1 MSLRAV
7 PAWVWLVAV
16 VPLATLGIALASG
29 LSVRGLRSVLARAEA
44 PAGPAAAAPSALPA
58 PGFSTLAGEVADLS
72 SIMGRARKLADGWQR
87 DAALLGV
94 EAVVERGKVQ
104 TLAGASAKLT
114 FGPSPFASER
124 PPSGLFVVVYDK
136 TGLHGTPTAGQ
147 AGKTLPEP
155 MCAPE
160 HVLKR
165 VLDLGDVPVS
175 LRYGFDSDERALW
188 FTSPAEHPQQLR
200 VFDPRDCSQRG
211 NIVVVP
217 RPRR

>member
-1 MSLRAV
+1 VSLRSV
-7 PAWVWLVAV
+7 PPWVWLVAI
-16 VPLATLGIALASG
+16 VPVATVAVGVASV
-29 LSVRGLRSVLARAEA
+29 LSARGLRSFLAQSNAAGSSAA
-44 PAGPAAAAPSALPA
+44 PAESVSAPT
-58 PGFSTLAGEVADLS
+58 GFSPLAGEVADLS
-72 SIMGRARKLADGWQR
+72 SIMGRARKLANDWHR
-87 DAALLGV
+87 EAALLGI

-104 TLAGASAKLT
+104 TSAGATAKLT
-114 FGPSPFASER
+114 FGPSPFATAR
-124 PPSGLFVVVYDK
+124 PSSDLFVVVYD
-136 TGLHGTPTAGQ
+136 Q
-147 AGKTLPEP
+147 AGLRGTATSGRVSKTLPEP

-188 FTSPAEHPQQLR
+188 FTSPAEHPQRLR

-217 RPRR
+217 RPGR